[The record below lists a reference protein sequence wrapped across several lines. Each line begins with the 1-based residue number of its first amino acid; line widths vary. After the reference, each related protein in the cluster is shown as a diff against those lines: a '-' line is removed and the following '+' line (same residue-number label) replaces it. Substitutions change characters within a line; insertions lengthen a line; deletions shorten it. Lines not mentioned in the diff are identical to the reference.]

1 MKTIICSSILLG
13 APGKKKTR
21 EATPNHS
28 QIASF
33 WTPAPLWI
41 SLALCGKGGGG
52 GMGIFCNH
60 TMLVSQ
66 RVRFLLSSRVVLYH
80 VTN

>member
-13 APGKKKTR
+13 APRKKKTR
-21 EATPNHS
+21 EATPKPS

-41 SLALCGKGGGG
+41 SVALRGIGGGG
-52 GMGIFCNH
+52 GYGYFLQLHDLI
-60 TMLVSQ
+60 SQ
-66 RVRFLLSSRVVLYH
+66 RVRFLLSSTVVLYH
-80 VTN
+80 VPN